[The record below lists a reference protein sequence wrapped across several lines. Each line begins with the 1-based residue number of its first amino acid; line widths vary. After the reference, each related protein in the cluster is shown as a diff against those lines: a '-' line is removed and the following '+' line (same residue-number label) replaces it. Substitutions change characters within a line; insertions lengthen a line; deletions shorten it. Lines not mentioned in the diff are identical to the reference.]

1 MGGLFDG
8 AVAFLDRRQL
18 TSVWLPLTAFLAAL
32 ITVAASGMGWG
43 RTLTWWNGLAGET
56 RILLVLGSVL
66 VTVLAGQLLAVARP
80 ALIRWYEGYWP
91 NLRPLRPLRMALLA
105 RHLAAQSVRRAADT
119 DLFLGYP
126 RTAQRTLPTR
136 LGNVLRAAE
145 EHGDRYGMDAMTV
158 WPRLYT
164 VLPDPFLASFAQAA
178 TAMETAV
185 MISFLGG
192 AFAVVGGTLAV
203 LILPGTGAGC
213 CVWGGALV
221 AALGYREA
229 VRAAR
234 PYAQLIRSAFDVHRF
249 LLLEAMRLRLPESP
263 AQERAQWEQLG
274 KLWYRG
280 TPDYDRIPALR
291 YPASRETSPE
301 PSRLVTSGALVP
313 VKAVPVAPA
322 PVRTGRGFPVRSLLA
337 GAVVLAG
344 AGAAVTA
351 PALGPDGEVR
361 ATRDLPAFHV
371 LVPSDLTGEG
381 TDRLSGHYTVKP
393 VAKGTSPSDLGPPLG
408 SALTGR
414 VALSVPVNA
423 ARVQR
428 GQVVS
433 LRTAQGTFGGLLA
446 LDVLDKGALV
456 VAVPAAD
463 LDALSRGLDAGPVRL
478 VLPVG

>member
-1 MGGLFDG
+1 MSGLFDG

-18 TSVWLPLTAFLAAL
+18 TSVWMPLTAFLAAL
-32 ITVAASGMGWG
+32 VTVAASGTGWG

-56 RILLVLGSVL
+56 RILLVLGAVL

-80 ALIRWYEGYWP
+80 GLVRWYEGHWP
-91 NLRPLRPLRMALLA
+91 DSPLLRPLRRALLA
-105 RHLAAQSVRRAADT
+105 RHLAAQSVRRAADA

-145 EHGDRYGMDAMTV
+145 EHGDRYGMDATTV

-178 TAMETAV
+178 AAMETAV

-203 LILPGTGAGC
+203 LILPGAGAVC

-221 AALGYREA
+221 AILGYRGA

-280 TPDYDRIPALR
+280 APDYDRIPALR
-291 YPASRETSPE
+291 YPASSAPSPE
-301 PSRLVTSGALVP
+301 PARLVASGDPAP
-313 VKAVPVAPA
+313 VKALPVAAA
-322 PVRTGRGFPVRSLLA
+322 PVRTGRAFPVRSSLA
-337 GAVVLAG
+337 GVVVLAG
-344 AGAAVTA
+344 VGAAATA
-351 PALGPDGEVR
+351 PALGPDGEIR

-371 LVPSDLTGEG
+371 LVPADLEGEG
-381 TDRLSGHYTVKP
+381 AGRLSGRYTVTP
-393 VAKGTSPSDLGPPLG
+393 VAKGGAPSDLGPPLG
-408 SALTGR
+408 AALTGR
-414 VALSVPVNA
+414 VATTVPVA
-423 ARVQR
+423 AVRVQR

-433 LRTAQGTFGGLLA
+433 LRTAKGMFGGLLA
-446 LDVLDKGALV
+446 LDVPDKDTLV

>member
-1 MGGLFDG
+1 MSGLFDG

-18 TSVWLPLTAFLAAL
+18 TSVWMPLTAFLAAL
-32 ITVAASGMGWG
+32 VTVAVSGTGWG

-56 RILLVLGSVL
+56 RILLVLGAVL

-80 ALIRWYEGYWP
+80 GLVRWYEGHWP
-91 NLRPLRPLRMALLA
+91 DSPLLRPLRRALLA
-105 RHLAAQSVRRAADT
+105 RHLAAQSVRRAADA

-145 EHGDRYGMDAMTV
+145 EHGDRYGMDATTV

-178 TAMETAV
+178 AAMETAV

-203 LILPGTGAGC
+203 LVLPGAGAVC

-221 AALGYREA
+221 AILGYRGA

-280 TPDYDRIPALR
+280 APDYDRIPALR
-291 YPASRETSPE
+291 YPASSAPSPE
-301 PSRLVTSGALVP
+301 PARLVTSGDPAP
-313 VKAVPVAPA
+313 VKALPVAAA
-322 PVRTGRGFPVRSLLA
+322 PVRTGRAFPVRSSLA
-337 GAVVLAG
+337 GVVVLAG
-344 AGAAVTA
+344 VGAAATA
-351 PALGPDGEVR
+351 PALGPDGEIR

-371 LVPSDLTGEG
+371 LVPADLEGEG
-381 TDRLSGHYTVKP
+381 AGRLSGRYTVTP
-393 VAKGTSPSDLGPPLG
+393 VAKGGAPSDLGPPLG
-408 SALTGR
+408 AALTGR
-414 VALSVPVNA
+414 VATTVPVA
-423 ARVQR
+423 AVRVQR

-433 LRTAQGTFGGLLA
+433 LRTAKGMFGGLLA
-446 LDVLDKGALV
+446 LDVPDKDTLV